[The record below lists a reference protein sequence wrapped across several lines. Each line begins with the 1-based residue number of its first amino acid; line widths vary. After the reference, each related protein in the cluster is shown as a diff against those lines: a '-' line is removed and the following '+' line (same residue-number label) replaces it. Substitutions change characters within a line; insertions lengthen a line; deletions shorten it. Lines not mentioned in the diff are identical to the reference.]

1 MNSSVSNSGGSTL
14 LGVRA
19 AISNRDG
26 VTIRSG
32 KTRI

>member
-1 MNSSVSNSGGSTL
+1 MSKLGMYSSVSNSGGPSL

-26 VTIRSG
+26 VTI
-32 KTRI
+32 